1 MSSVFMSIMESQL
14 FLLTLTI
21 SVYLGSLWIYR
32 KSNFVL
38 FHPLFLSVAI
48 LIFFLKVTGIP
59 YDKYFSAT
67 QVIDFML
74 GLSVVALG
82 YLLYDQISHV
92 KGKLISVLT
101 ATVVGSV
108 VGIVSVALLA
118 RWLGA
123 EQSVIA
129 SLQPKSVTTAIALS
143 VSAQSGGIPAL
154 TSVVV
159 IIAGIFGGI
168 AGPFILRKTGIENRI
183 AKGLALGSASH
194 AVGTARAM
202 ELGAVEGA
210 ISGLAIGLMGV
221 TTAIMVP
228 VINFISHFFS

>member
-1 MSSVFMSIMESQL
+1 MAIINRAVMSNIFMSIMQSQL
-14 FLLTLTI
+14 FLLTLTL

-38 FHPLFLSVAI
+38 FHPLFLSVGVLI
-48 LIFFLKVTGIP
+48 LFLKVTGIS
-59 YDKYFSAT
+59 YEQYFSAT

-82 YLLYDQISHV
+82 YLLHEQISHV
-92 KGKLISVLT
+92 RGKLISVLA
-101 ATVVGSV
+101 ATVIGSV

-123 EQSVIA
+123 EQAVIA

-154 TSVVV
+154 TSQGYSGV
-159 IIAGIFGGI
+159 
-168 AGPFILRKTGIENRI
+168 LQ
-183 AKGLALGSASH
+183 ALLYFVKQG
-194 AVGTARAM
+194 
-202 ELGAVEGA
+202 
-210 ISGLAIGLMGV
+210 
-221 TTAIMVP
+221 
-228 VINFISHFFS
+228 